1 MGRSLLLVLATTLTA
16 CSQLPAPPVTRVTVT
31 PAFVGPASSDAVDAQ
46 WWRRFQDPVLDQWVA
61 AAIAQNPDIHMAQ
74 QRWQAAK
81 AGVQASS
88 SRLLPTVALNGSQ
101 SSSHSAL
108 PDTVKK
114 GMPDTNAQRIS
125 VNADWQLDV
134 FGANRAAATATLRDA
149 QAAEWGVAGSQL
161 LVVSNV
167 VRQYVLW
174 QVTAERLRLLQAV
187 IASQRTTESLI
198 ARRQAEGLASDFDQS
213 LLQAER
219 TQNEAQIGSLQ
230 AALSVAGYRL
240 AVLSGQNPSATVL
253 NLTPRPPSA
262 WPQVQQ
268 LPVGQPADL
277 LRRRPDLRAAEAHL
291 AATSAQL
298 ASAQAERY
306 PQLFA
311 SAVWGEQKLTL
322 NGLAL
327 AASSYRNVA
336 LAFSQPL
343 LNRGRINANI
353 KASSAREQEA
363 LSQYDSN
370 ILTALEQVE
379 STLAA
384 QRGELA
390 RAEQLQASLMARQ
403 RSRQHAESLYRE
415 GQTGLMPLL
424 ELQRGVLAAELAVVD
439 SRQQQLFNMVQ
450 LYQTL
455 GGGWESFSPDL
466 AQRAQ
471 QSTAP
476 AVVNLFP
483 VVSAPQGGQP

>member
-1 MGRSLLLVLATTLTA
+1 
-16 CSQLPAPPVTRVTVT
+16 
-31 PAFVGPASSDAVDAQ
+31 
-46 WWRRFQDPVLDQWVA
+46 
-61 AAIAQNPDIHMAQ
+61 
-74 QRWQAAK
+74 
-81 AGVQASS
+81 
-88 SRLLPTVALNGSQ
+88 
-101 SSSHSAL
+101 
-108 PDTVKK
+108 
-114 GMPDTNAQRIS
+114 
-125 VNADWQLDV
+125 
-134 FGANRAAATATLRDA
+134 
-149 QAAEWGVAGSQL
+149 
-161 LVVSNV
+161 
-167 VRQYVLW
+167 
-174 QVTAERLRLLQAV
+174 
-187 IASQRTTESLI
+187 
-198 ARRQAEGLASDFDQS
+198 
-213 LLQAER
+213 
-219 TQNEAQIGSLQ
+219 
-230 AALSVAGYRL
+230 
-240 AVLSGQNPSATVL
+240 
-253 NLTPRPPSA
+253 
-262 WPQVQQ
+262 
-268 LPVGQPADL
+268 
-277 LRRRPDLRAAEAHL
+277 
-291 AATSAQL
+291 
-298 ASAQAERY
+298 
-306 PQLFA
+306 
-311 SAVWGEQKLTL
+311 
-322 NGLAL
+322 
-327 AASSYRNVA
+327 VA